1 MAEKEWAI
9 PPAAQPDPHLL
20 AFDLDQAL
28 ASILAVRSEV
38 PADAFTAS
46 ILGTERAGSG
56 VLIDRRGLVLT
67 IGYLVTEAET
77 IWLTTAAG
85 GAVPG
90 HAMAYDQASGFGL
103 VQALSRVDLPPI
115 ELGSAVD
122 VEAGD
127 RVILAGHGGRSAAL
141 DAEVA
146 GKREFAGYWEYL
158 LNEAIFTTPAHPNW
172 GGAAC
177 LDQQGRL
184 IGIGSL
190 LIQHE
195 KNGEEQANGNMV
207 VPIDLLPPILDDLTR
222 FGQVSQPPRPWLGM
236 YTADTQ
242 SQPVVVGLAEPG
254 PAAEAGIRVGDVV
267 LEVDDVAV
275 DDLAGMLRRVWSL
288 GDAGVEVPL
297 KVLREGQVVHIRV
310 HSADRGSFL
319 KRPML
324 H

>member
-1 MAEKEWAI
+1 MAEKEWSI
-9 PPAAQPDPHLL
+9 PPAAQPDAARLR
-20 AFDLDQAL
+20 FDLDEAL
-28 ASILAVRSEV
+28 KSLVAVRTEV
-38 PADAFTAS
+38 PEDAFTAS
-46 ILGTERAGSG
+46 ILGTERTGSG

-77 IWLTTAAG
+77 VWLTTAAG

-90 HAMAYDQASGFGL
+90 HVMAYDQSTGFGM
-103 VQALSRVDLPPI
+103 VQSLTRLDLPVLEI
-115 ELGSAVD
+115 GTADDVD
-122 VEAGD
+122 AGD
-127 RVILAGHGGRSAAL
+127 PVIIAGAGGRKAAL
-141 DAEVA
+141 QAKVA

-177 LDQQGRL
+177 LDLEGRL
-184 IGIGSL
+184 VGIGSL

-195 KNGEEQANGNMV
+195 QDGESQANGNMI

-222 FGQVSQPPRPWLGM
+222 YGRVNQPPRPWLGM

-242 SQPVVVGLAEPG
+242 SSPVVVGLAEPG
-254 PAAEAGIRVGDVV
+254 PAAQAGVQVGDVV
-267 LEVDDVAV
+267 LEVGDETV

-288 GDAGVEVPL
+288 GAAGVEVPL
-297 KVLREGQVVHIRV
+297 KVMREGEVVEVNVR
-310 HSADRGSFL
+310 SADRGSYL
-319 KRPML
+319 KQPLL

>member
-177 LDQQGRL
+177 LDQRGRL
-184 IGIGSL
+184 IGVGSL

-288 GDAGVEVPL
+288 GEAGVEVPL

>member
-1 MAEKEWAI
+1 MADKEWAI

-28 ASILAVRSEV
+28 ASVLAVRSEV

-56 VLIDRRGLVLT
+56 ILIDRRGLVLT
-67 IGYLVTEAET
+67 IGYLVTEAES
-77 IWLTTAAG
+77 IWLTTADS
-85 GAVPG
+85 GAVAG
-90 HAMAYDQASGFGL
+90 HVMAYDQATGFGL
-103 VQALSRVDLPPI
+103 VQALTRLDLPPLEI
-115 ELGSAVD
+115 GSADD

-127 RVILAGHGGRSAAL
+127 HVILAGHGGRQAAL
-141 DAEVA
+141 DARVA

-177 LDQQGRL
+177 LDQRGRL
-184 IGIGSL
+184 IGVGSL

-195 KNGEEQANGNMV
+195 QNGEEQANGNMV
-207 VPIDLLPPILDDLTR
+207 VPIDLLPPILDDLTK

-242 SQPVVVGLAEPG
+242 SHPVVVGLAEPG
-254 PAAEAGIRVGDVV
+254 PAAKAGVEVGDVV
-267 LEVDDVAV
+267 LEVDDAPV

-288 GDAGVEVPL
+288 GDAGVDVPL
-297 KVLREGQVVHIRV
+297 KVMREGQIVHVRV
-310 HSADRGSFL
+310 RSADRASFL